1 MSNTEAV
8 SDLDLSSII
17 TPYTQQS
24 SNNTIL
30 VDISSK
36 GVVQDREESLRNCQ
50 HMMHIGSGWLDL
62 GVYYDVER
70 GGSRVRMGDRNG
82 WEGSRKM
89 NV

>member
-1 MSNTEAV
+1 
-8 SDLDLSSII
+8 
-17 TPYTQQS
+17 
-24 SNNTIL
+24 
-30 VDISSK
+30 
-36 GVVQDREESLRNCQ
+36 
-50 HMMHIGSGWLDL
+50 MMHIGSGWLDL